1 MKQLTVI
8 SGKGG
13 TGKTTIAA
21 SFAALAGSKVMADCD
36 VDAADLHLLLR
47 PEIRREERFEGRA
60 VPVIQEDQCI
70 QCGRCMEACR
80 FDAIHDYVV
89 DPIACEGCMLCRW
102 VCPVEAIG
110 TQETISGSWFISDTR
125 YGPMVHA
132 KLDIAQE
139 NSGKLVT
146 MVRQQAR
153 LMAEREGL
161 DYVLI
166 DGPPGI
172 GCPVISAI
180 TGVDRVLVVT
190 EPTLSGIHDLE
201 RILGVAAH
209 FGIGGMVCIN
219 KYDLNRANTDAI
231 RRFCDEKGVPVV
243 GEIPFDPLVVDAL
256 VNARTVVE
264 IGNSPVAE
272 EIRRMW
278 DRVHQA
284 LSTS

>member
-1 MKQLTVI
+1 MKQLTII

-13 TGKTTIAA
+13 TGKTTMAG
-21 SFAALAGSKVMADCD
+21 SFAVLAQSKVMADCD
-36 VDAADLHLLLR
+36 VDAADLHLLLH
-47 PEIRREERFEGRA
+47 PEVRREERFEGQA
-60 VPVIQEDQCI
+60 VAVIDEETCI
-70 QCGRCMEACR
+70 QCDRCVEACR

-89 DPIACEGCMLCRW
+89 DPVACEGCTLCRW
-102 VCPVEAIG
+102 VCPAEAVEME
-110 TQETISGSWFISDTR
+110 ETVSGSWFISDTR

-153 LMAEREGL
+153 LIAEREDL
-161 DYVLI
+161 NYVLI

-172 GCPVISAI
+172 GCPVISSI
-180 TGVDRVLVVT
+180 TGVDRVLAVT

-231 RRFCDEKGVPVV
+231 RRFCDEKGFPVV
-243 GEIPFDPLVVDAL
+243 GEVPFDPVVVDAL
-256 VNARTVVE
+256 VNTRTPVE
-264 IGNSPVAE
+264 MGDGPVAE

-278 DRVHQA
+278 DRVHQV
-284 LSTS
+284 LSVS